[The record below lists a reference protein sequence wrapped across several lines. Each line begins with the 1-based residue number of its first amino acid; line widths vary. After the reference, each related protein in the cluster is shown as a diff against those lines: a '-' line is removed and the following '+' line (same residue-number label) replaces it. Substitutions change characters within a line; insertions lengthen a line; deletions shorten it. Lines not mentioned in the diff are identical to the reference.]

1 MARSQRKNDKKAAA
15 TSSKKRSS
23 SSAATTAPA
32 DGAGSADAKS
42 TKKGKRKDRK
52 AWTDQDWDAD
62 TKALK
67 PQLASL
73 GLNLVEITGD
83 GNCLFRAVAHQLTG
97 AESLHR
103 DLRRAC
109 VEFMRA
115 HEADF
120 APFVEDDEPFDRH
133 LVRMAK
139 NGVYGGNMEVVALA
153 RALNLTVVI
162 HQVGHPP
169 WVVAP
174 TPDDVSAGTPPR
186 TVNVVYHSWE
196 HYSSAAPEGGVR
208 ASPPPA
214 SLERWAS
221 AALAVVSG
229 KDKSRKRR
237 GKVDSA
243 DPSVAAVENGGDDK
257 ESRGDPEPSIAVD
270 SIEPELEDKVDVVPV
285 APTETTDL
293 TTLDEAV
300 AIVSADK
307 EHEPA
312 VSIDAAPE
320 PTVVKPTAS
329 SASRGRMTARQKAD
343 LERTRKKERKAA
355 KKMAK
360 AVAGGRKDAVD
371 EASSDRS
378 LARGAGD
385 VDAVTAALEKTHIA
399 I

>member
-1 MARSQRKNDKKAAA
+1 MARSQRKIDKKAAA
-15 TSSKKRSS
+15 TSSKKRGI
-23 SSAATTAPA
+23 SSAATAST
-32 DGAGSADAKS
+32 DNAGSAEAKS

-115 HEADF
+115 HEPDF

-139 NGVYGGNMEVVALA
+139 DSVYGGNMEVVALA

-174 TPDDVSAGTPPR
+174 TPDDATVDTPPR

-196 HYSSAAPEGGVR
+196 HYSSAAPDGGVR
-208 ASPPPA
+208 SSPPPA

-221 AALAVVSG
+221 AAPAVTG

-237 GKVDSA
+237 GKSESA
-243 DPSVAAVENGGDDK
+243 DPPAAAVEDAGNDK
-257 ESRGDPEPSIAVD
+257 ESRDPVPRTGVD
-270 SIEPELEDKVDVVPV
+270 SFEAEVEVMVDAAPVVP
-285 APTETTDL
+285 TEATEPA
-293 TTLDEAV
+293 TLDEAV
-300 AIVSADK
+300 SIASADK
-307 EHEPA
+307 EHDSTA
-312 VSIDAAPE
+312 STGAAPE
-320 PTVVKPTAS
+320 PTVTKPAAS
-329 SASRGRMTARQKAD
+329 TVPRRRMTARQKAD
-343 LERTRKKERKAA
+343 LERARKKDRKAA
-355 KKMAK
+355 KKLAK

-371 EASSDRS
+371 DAGGDQSPV
-378 LARGAGD
+378 RGAGD
-385 VDAVTAALEKTHIA
+385 VDAVMAVLEKTHIA

>member
-1 MARSQRKNDKKAAA
+1 MARSQRKTDKKVAA
-15 TSSKKRSS
+15 TSSKKRGSN
-23 SSAATTAPA
+23 SAAPA
-32 DGAGSADAKS
+32 STVNAVGSADAKS
-42 TKKGKRKDRK
+42 TKKGKRKERK

-83 GNCLFRAVAHQLTG
+83 AHQLTG

-103 DLRRAC
+103 NLRRAC

-115 HEADF
+115 HEPDF

-139 NGVYGGNMEVVALA
+139 DGVYGGNMEVVALA

-174 TPDDVSAGTPPR
+174 TPDDASADMPPR

-196 HYSSAAPEGGVR
+196 HYSSAAPDGGVR
-208 ASPPPA
+208 SAPPPA
-214 SLERWAS
+214 ALERWAS
-221 AALAVVSG
+221 AALPAAAG
-229 KDKSRKRR
+229 KDKGRKRR
-237 GKVDSA
+237 GKVGPVDPPSA
-243 DPSVAAVENGGDDK
+243 GAEDAANDQE
-257 ESRGDPEPSIAVD
+257 RRDPEPSNAVD
-270 SIEPELEDKVDVVPV
+270 SVEDEVEDKVDSTPV
-285 APTETTDL
+285 APTETADP
-293 TTLDEAV
+293 TTPDEAV
-300 AIVSADK
+300 SIPSADK
-307 EHEPA
+307 EHEPTT
-312 VSIDAAPE
+312 SGDATPE
-320 PTVVKPTAS
+320 PTVAKSTTTG
-329 SASRGRMTARQKAD
+329 ASRGRMTARQKAD

-360 AVAGGRKDAVD
+360 AVVGGRKDAVD
-371 EASSDRS
+371 GASGDHSPTRE
-378 LARGAGD
+378 AGD
-385 VDAVTAALEKTHIA
+385 VDAVRTALEKTHIA